1 MVKKGSK
8 KLPEQKNEEST
19 ADKILISAQKL
30 FVAHGFAGTSISDI
44 ANDAKINKSLI
55 YHHFEN
61 KEKLWLKVKDT
72 MVEKFSPNLQSY
84 GQHTHG
90 AKVTLRSFIEDFVTK
105 RFEFY
110 LNNPDMVRLIHWQ
123 RIEDKEKPLTKDHLS
138 SSLSIISQNTIE
150 ELQKKKEIRNDVP
163 TDLIRAFILTTT
175 SAIFLIQP
183 HLLYGAKDKKITK
196 KYLELLID
204 SLMDGLRPRKP

>member
-1 MVKKGSK
+1 MIKQGPK
-8 KLPEQKNEEST
+8 KLLEQKNEGST
-19 ADKILISAQKL
+19 ADKILTSAQKL

-72 MVEKFSPNLQSY
+72 MVEKFSPDLQSY
-84 GQHTHG
+84 GQNTHG
-90 AKVTLRSFIEDFVTK
+90 AKITLKSFIEDFVTK

-123 RIEDKEKPLTKDHLS
+123 RIEDKEKPLTKDRLS
-138 SSLSIISQNTIE
+138 SSLSIIPQNTIE
-150 ELQKKKEIRNDVP
+150 ELQKKKEIRDDVP

-183 HLLYGAKDKKITK
+183 HLLYGTKDKKIVK